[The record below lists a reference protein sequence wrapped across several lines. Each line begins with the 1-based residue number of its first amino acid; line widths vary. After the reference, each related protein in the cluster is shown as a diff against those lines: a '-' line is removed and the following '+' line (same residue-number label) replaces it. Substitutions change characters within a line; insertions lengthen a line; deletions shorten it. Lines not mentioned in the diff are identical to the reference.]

1 METTRGANK
10 VKIVLVVLLLTG
22 VAAAAVALSVA
33 ALAFGSYGFGKLLLG
48 WLPFSPFEATL
59 VSLLAL
65 VNTVTV
71 AVKIVSRTVAGVKRD
86 MSGERCEVCGGFH
99 HAEDDDESTDQD
111 DKEFTPDDGLRAAL
125 FAAGAVKP
133 NAPCPCGSGSR
144 YSKCCGDGRLFR
156 RRREGGRQ

>member
-1 METTRGANK
+1 MQTPKGANK
-10 VKIVLVVLLLTG
+10 VKIVLVGVLLIG
-22 VAAAAVALSVA
+22 VAAAAVAVGVA
-33 ALAFGSYGFGKLLLG
+33 ALVFGSYGFGKLLRS
-48 WLPFSPFEATL
+48 LPFSPFEATL

-65 VNTVTV
+65 VTTVSV

-99 HAEDDDESTDQD
+99 HVEDDNGSSDED

-144 YSKCCGDGRLFR
+144 YSKCCGDARLFR
-156 RRREGGRQ
+156 HRREGGRQ